1 MRTVRALAAAAAIS
15 AAGALNA
22 GFSTYFLDGCPPN
35 WTELAFTQ
43 GRLIV
48 SVVDGNQSGL
58 VLGEPLNDQE
68 DRSHVHTF
76 SGALTLTEKHISSI
90 GCCDD
95 DGAHN
100 GADPYNG
107 VTTNATSGLPFLQL
121 FLCALSADD
130 DTLSLPLGAVG
141 YMNPNQTTAC
151 PAQWAPYE
159 IAAGRAIITGDAPP
173 GAQPVTSVDLPLA
186 NLEDR
191 AHSHGE
197 GGERRAR
204 VGRPNRRGGRT
215 CAARALRHQ
224 RTSADPPLLLVL
236 PVRVWRAALQ
246 TTQRS

>member
-197 GGERRAR
+197 GGEGRDAR
-204 VGRPNRRGGRT
+204 V
-215 CAARALRHQ
+215 
-224 RTSADPPLLLVL
+224 
-236 PVRVWRAALQ
+236 
-246 TTQRS
+246 